1 MIKLISVVFGIRL
14 IVHVLEHFIKVLTRK
29 THAVQNTIAFVRELQ
44 TVPIVFIKINWR
56 TIMVIVQS
64 FRNNFKYYE

>member
-29 THAVQNTIAFVRELQ
+29 THAVQNTIAFAKALP
-44 TVPIVFIKINWR
+44 TVTIVIINSNWR
-56 TIMVIVQS
+56 TIMVIAQS
-64 FRNNFKYYE
+64 FRNNFNSLT